1 MSTDGKTGD
10 GAADCC
16 SPVSPVPGRVL
27 REHQSVSFAQLTP
40 LATAAR
46 GRPSYA
52 TVEPLLERLYPR
64 TFEWSRLAADGS
76 IITKTAPLFGG
87 LIEAVKWYADHE
99 GKARG
104 EPPDFAPGTNARR
117 RALKA
122 PPTKHAAPSGA
133 AKGLLSL
140 MSFRTTRSAEAR
152 SLVPSRTSSSAGST
166 GSSRKSVR
174 LG

>member
-1 MSTDGKTGD
+1 
-10 GAADCC
+10 
-16 SPVSPVPGRVL
+16 
-27 REHQSVSFAQLTP
+27 
-40 LATAAR
+40 
-46 GRPSYA
+46 
-52 TVEPLLERLYPR
+52 VEPPG
-64 TFEWSRLAADGS
+64 AADGS
-76 IITKTAPLFGG
+76 IITETAPLFGD
-87 LIEAVKWYADHE
+87 LIEAVKWYSDQEADHE
-99 GKARG
+99 SKASG
-104 EPPDFAPGTNARR
+104 DPSDFAPGTNARR

-166 GSSRKSVR
+166 RSRKSVR